1 MSEDVQDQSD
11 TANPLAD
18 EQEENAPNTYM
29 IRPNFAHKFRAAHVK
44 EVVHTVLNE
53 ELAEKSYNAEE
64 TTALCKHLSN
74 EIKGKLKE
82 LKLDRYKFVVQVVIG
97 EQRGEGVKMG
107 CKCFWDSDTDN
118 CAQDIFMNDS
128 MFCVAA
134 VFGVF
139 FY

>member
-1 MSEDVQDQSD
+1 MSEEEQKLEED
-11 TANPLAD
+11 TPPAAD
-18 EQEENAPNTYM
+18 DAGEQPPNTYM

-44 EVVHTVLNE
+44 EVVHAVLNE
-53 ELAEKSYNAEE
+53 ELADKSYNADE

-74 EIKGKLKE
+74 EIKGKLKDLE
-82 LKLDRYKFVVQVVIG
+82 LQRYKFVVQVVIG

-118 CAQDIFMNDS
+118 CAQDIFMNDT

-134 VFGVF
+134 VFGVY